1 MTSATLHELGVL
13 LVTAI
18 VMGFIAWR
26 IWRRGQ
32 TRLSALEDALLKRT
46 PEGWTFDSPYPRIF
60 SRRRWTYLLADAQ
73 KERLVEGLRCWV
85 RAAALVVIGLC
96 LVVSAIL
103 LAFWHLKQPDPLSW
117 LLAGSPGVWLLLCLL
132 FVLAYGVVA
141 TAVLIGQ
148 KVLVH
153 PVLRDARRIGRARS
167 VSLTKLTAETTS
179 VRELRSQI
187 IREILALLASVM
199 AACVAAHLSPS
210 SLYAELLL
218 AMAVVF
224 GLFAVWYVTVL
235 VVKLRA
241 RTSPLGGPWG
251 SSGSG

>member
-46 PEGWTFDSPYPRIF
+46 PEGWTFNSPYPRIF

-85 RAAALVVIGLC
+85 RAAALAVIGLC
-96 LVVSAIL
+96 AVVSAIL
-103 LAFWHLKQPDPLSW
+103 LAFRHLKQPDPLSW

-132 FVLAYGVVA
+132 FVLAYGMVA

-148 KVLVH
+148 KALVH
-153 PVLRDARRIGRARS
+153 PVLRDARRIGPAGP
-167 VSLTKLTAETTS
+167 VSPIRLMAETTS
-179 VRELRSQI
+179 IRELRRRI
-187 IREILALLASVM
+187 IGIALALLACGLLT
-199 AACVAAHLSPS
+199 CVATYLSR
-210 SLYAELLL
+210 SLDAELLL
-218 AMAVVF
+218 VMAVSF
-224 GLFAVWYVTVL
+224 GLLAVWYVALL

-241 RTSPLGGPWG
+241 QRLAR
-251 SSGSG
+251 